1 MFGNRIFR
9 IVCLML
15 SFVLLFFI
23 ITFESITQGAY
34 PADKEAIK
42 ALESTKYV
50 TVEEK
55 AAYIAFEPEGT
66 FYNKGIIFYPGGN
79 VEAESYAPLM
89 HALSEEGYLCVIV
102 KMPLH
107 LAVLDLDK
115 ADNIRKAYPEIADW
129 YMAGHSLGGAMAAT
143 YTHDNAAQIRGLIL
157 LAAYSTEDLTKDNI
171 QVLSVYGT
179 ADEVLNMENYED
191 YKINLPSDTKEVILD
206 GGNHAYYGNYGEQLG
221 DGTASCSPA
230 EQQAVVAEEIC
241 NFLQ

>member
-9 IVCLML
+9 IVCLIL

-23 ITFESITQGAY
+23 ITFESMTQGAY
-34 PADKEAIK
+34 PADKVAVK

-50 TVEEK
+50 TVEDK

-89 HALSEEGYLCVIV
+89 HALSEEGYLCVVV

-107 LAVLDLDK
+107 LAVLDTDK
-115 ADNIRKAYPEIADW
+115 ADSVRKAYPEVADW

-143 YTHDNAAQIRGLIL
+143 YTHDNAAQIKGLIL
-157 LAAYSTEDLTKDNI
+157 LAAYSTEDLTKDNV
-171 QVLSVYGT
+171 QVLSIYGT
-179 ADEVLNMENYED
+179 ADEVLNMENYEE
-191 YKINLPSDTKEVILD
+191 YKSNLPSDTGEVILD

-221 DGTASCSPA
+221 DGAASCSPD
-230 EQQAVVAEEIC
+230 EQQAIVVEEIC